1 MVKSSHV
8 QRRANL
14 EEGSAVRQ
22 GCTYPLLKYNQ
33 KFGAERD
40 LSINPCQVS
49 HFQMVSQK
57 TREGSHLS
65 DVTQLKS
72 ETVYGTVMKSLDS
85 GVRQMTNTRLS
96 DTTELLN

>member
-1 MVKSSHV
+1 MKGTLALIHAKSLIF
-8 QRRANL
+8 RWYR
-14 EEGSAVRQ
+14 
-22 GCTYPLLKYNQ
+22 K
-33 KFGAERD
+33 
-40 LSINPCQVS
+40 
-49 HFQMVSQK
+49 K

-96 DTTELLN
+96 DTTERLN